1 VAAVGVGVTSTV
13 GVPVGGGALTVGG
26 SVGGGLAVAPN
37 VAVAGAVAVDEGS
50 AAIGDGVAV
59 GFEAACAQAI
69 RSSVVNAPRTSQRVM
84 CADTSRDGAWIAA
97 AAVTHNTDAVKDR
110 LDSPD
115 GLWLPPGMSRRSFL
129 KLTGLAAAGAAV
141 LPYGFLQAASAASAP
156 DSLGLGATYDVSA
169 NLQWANHRL
178 VVVSTAHVTNTTPS
192 SVTALTFN
200 LVPAK
205 IGQISMNGV
214 TVDGSSASASLD
226 DMNVIVH
233 LNSAL
238 APNASADVTIR
249 YSAHFNS
256 TNPNRKWLFAE
267 RHGIV
272 TAYRWIPWLSNRYP
286 FKTPL
291 FGDAFATQIASRVDV
306 SLTSDRAGMI
316 YATPG
321 TRVSVSGN
329 TQTFVA
335 YNVRDF
341 NFTAS
346 PDYHVTSENH
356 GGVQFDYYTIE
367 LSQHNLAVHAKQAFD
382 KYTALVGAFPYSR
395 MFVAETS
402 PGFAMES
409 PQGFWIPD
417 SYTTADATFGV
428 IHEVGHMWF
437 YAAVGSNQATE
448 PFADEALV
456 EYLTRTIEGYRGS
469 KVPTTN
475 LDGSV
480 YDYTSDTY
488 YEVIYIQ
495 GSNYL
500 NAYRKRVGDSNF
512 YAGLRAY
519 YQQYKWKM
527 GGTKQLLTTLDAHS
541 GGNGGGHHARFP
553 GLFPPGS

>member
-1 VAAVGVGVTSTV
+1 MGT
-13 GVPVGGGALTVGG
+13 GAE
-26 SVGGGLAVAPN
+26 LAFAEV
-37 VAVAGAVAVDEGS
+37 
-50 AAIGDGVAV
+50 
-59 GFEAACAQAI
+59 
-69 RSSVVNAPRTSQRVM
+69 R
-84 CADTSRDGAWIAA
+84 
-97 AAVTHNTDAVKDR
+97 HNTDAVKDR
-110 LDSPD
+110 FDSRD

-141 LPYGFLQAASAASAP
+141 LPYGLAQAVSAASAP
-156 DSLGLGATYDVSA
+156 DSLGLTATYNASA

-200 LVPAK
+200 LVPAQ
-205 IGQISMNGV
+205 IGQIVMNGV
-214 TVDGSSASASLD
+214 TVNGSSASASLD

-267 RHGIV
+267 RHDIV
-272 TAYRWIPWLSNRYP
+272 TAYRWIPWLSQRAT

-291 FGDAFATQIASRVDV
+291 FGDAFTTQIASRVDV
-306 SLTSDRAGMI
+306 SITSDRAGMI
-316 YATPG
+316 YAAPG
-321 TRVSVSGN
+321 ARPTINGN
-329 TQTFVA
+329 TATFVA

-346 PDYHVTSENH
+346 PDYHLGTETH
-356 GGVQFDYYTIE
+356 GGVQFDYYTID
-367 LSQHNLAVHAKQAFD
+367 LAQSGFATNAKKAFD
-382 KYTALVGAFPYSR
+382 KYVGLLGAFPYGR
-395 MFVAETS
+395 MFIAETS

-417 SYTTADATFGV
+417 SYKPGDVSFAV
-428 IHEVGHMWF
+428 LHEVGHMWF
-437 YAAVGSNQATE
+437 YSSVGSNQATE

-456 EYLTRTIEGYRGS
+456 EYLTRTMAGFRGS

-475 LDGSV
+475 LDGTV

-519 YQQYKWKM
+519 YQQYKGLM
-527 GGTKQLLTTLDAHS
+527 GGTKQMLTTLDAHS
-541 GGNGGGHHARFP
+541 GGLGGGHHARFP
-553 GLFPPGS
+553 SLFSPGG